1 MKISTL
7 RRKVQKIST
16 DLESFT
22 QKLDDLIEGV
32 EDSECEDMLE
42 DIMDK
47 IEDII
52 ENDVPNILDHIDENL
67 NIETE
72 EEN

>member
-16 DLESFT
+16 DLESFSE
-22 QKLDDLIEGV
+22 KLDDLIDGI
-32 EDSECEDMLE
+32 EDSECEDLLGG
-42 DIMDK
+42 ILDK

-52 ENDVPNILDHIDENL
+52 ENDVPNILDYIDENL
-67 NIETE
+67 NLDNE

>member
-7 RRKVQKIST
+7 KRKVQKFST
-16 DLESFT
+16 DLESFS
-22 QKLDDLIEGV
+22 QKLDDLIDGV
-32 EDSECEDMLE
+32 EDSECEDMLN
-42 DIMDK
+42 DIFSK

-52 ENDVPNILDHIDENL
+52 ETDIPNILDHIDENL
-67 NIETE
+67 NLE

>member
-1 MKISTL
+1 MKVSTL

-16 DLESFT
+16 DLESFS

-32 EDSECEDMLE
+32 EDSECEDMLGN
-42 DIMDK
+42 ILDK

-67 NIETE
+67 NLDSE